1 MMRDTDG
8 FREIEPQPGLADLD
22 ALTRTVR
29 SAGVPVELE
38 TEGLGT
44 PLPRALDLSAYRIVQ
59 EALTN
64 TLKHAHAS
72 QADVTVRYAPH
83 HVELEVRDDGE
94 GAMSNGGA
102 GHGLVGIRER
112 VKIYG
117 GQMTA
122 GPATDG
128 GFLLTARLPVERT
141 RP

>member
-1 MMRDTDG
+1 
-8 FREIEPQPGLADLD
+8 
-22 ALTRTVR
+22 
-29 SAGVPVELE
+29 
-38 TEGLGT
+38 
-44 PLPRALDLSAYRIVQ
+44 VQ

-94 GAMSNGGA
+94 GPLTNGGV

-128 GFLLTARLPVERT
+128 GFLLTARLPVERS
-141 RP
+141 RR